1 MIEYQNFLKEYKKYF
16 NNLVPMN
23 VMDIGGKG
31 GIPREFNKANE
42 IINFFSFEPNPIE
55 FDKLNKENKTHS
67 ILPFAI
73 GAKEEKRDLNI
84 AEYASGS
91 SLYNINQKTV
101 SRFWDYENLISNKT
115 EIIDCVSLDY
125 LYKEKIIPVPN
136 FIKIDVEGA
145 EFEVLEGAS
154 NVLLNQDCLGLKIE
168 CRFDDWLI
176 DEDNKPIKTFSEI
189 DIYLKKLGFKLYD
202 IHTFRHGK
210 KPLVQPFTLFN
221 GIKKVPGPSNYGQVV
236 WCDAV
241 YFKDMINNHIDNYSN
256 NFDNYLK
263 LILLMEIYGHLD
275 SAIEISNF
283 LFNKD
288 DRFKNI
294 MDYFKVDFYGKKMK
308 YSKSQYFVNQI
319 NRNNNLKYWYRKKLL
334 YQTKE
339 SIIKYFASFLPDKL
353 NIKIKKLLR
362 LI

>member
-1 MIEYQNFLKEYKKYF
+1 MIDYKTFIKEYKKNF
-16 NNLVPMN
+16 NDLIPIN

-31 GIPREFNKANE
+31 WVPREFNKANE
-42 IINFFSFEPNPIE
+42 IIKFYIFEPNPVE
-55 FDKLNKENKTHS
+55 FSRLNKENNSHS
-67 ILPFAI
+67 VLPYAV
-73 GAKEEKRDLNI
+73 GAREEKRDLHI
-84 AEYASGS
+84 AQYASCS
-91 SLYNINQKTV
+91 SLYEVNQKTV
-101 SRFWDYENLISNKT
+101 PRFWDYENLISNRKET
-115 EIIDCVSLDY
+115 IDCVSLDY
-125 LYKEKIIPVPN
+125 LNKEKIIPIPN

-145 EFEVLEGAS
+145 EFEVLEGAE
-154 NVLLNQDCLGLKIE
+154 NLLSHQDCLGLKVE
-168 CRFDDWLI
+168 CRFDDWLV
-176 DEDNKPIKTFSEI
+176 DANNKPIKTFSEI

-236 WCDAV
+236 WCDAI
-241 YFKDMINNHIDNYSN
+241 YFKDIISSNTNYSN

-263 LILLMEIYGHLD
+263 LILLMDIYNHID

-283 LFNKD
+283 LIDKD

-294 MDYFKVDFYGKKMK
+294 MDYFQINFYGKKMK
-308 YSKSQYFVNQI
+308 YSKSQYYI
-319 NRNNNLKYWYRKKLL
+319 NKTNKNSNLKYWYRKKLL
-334 YQTKE
+334 YQIKQ
-339 SIIKYFASFLPDKL
+339 SIIKYIASFMPDEL